1 MPIPPLTYPHIPGI
15 AAEPAR
21 GWWKWI
27 DAVPGSCGLALVP
40 ITPWPR

>member
-15 AAEPAR
+15 PPSRPEA
-21 GWWKWI
+21 WWKWI
-27 DAVPGSCGLALVP
+27 DAVPGSYGLALVP